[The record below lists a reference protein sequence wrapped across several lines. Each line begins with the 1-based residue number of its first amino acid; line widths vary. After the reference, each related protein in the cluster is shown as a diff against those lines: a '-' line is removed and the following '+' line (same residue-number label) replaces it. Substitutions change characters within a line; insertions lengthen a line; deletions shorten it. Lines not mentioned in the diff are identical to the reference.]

1 MAPLTSPH
9 HQQLEDRPLSSL
21 LTASIAL
28 TVQWLLGGCGSGANI
43 RPQQGSH
50 LQLRGPVLT
59 HSQGHTQVGAQPIAQ
74 SSHMLA
80 KVTSPGGQVAPAWTL
95 SPLGL
100 HGWVRAAE
108 GTRHSS
114 AAGLVPTISSP
125 SLLIAA
131 CLPGSGADACEH
143 RTVPRAV
150 QAALR
155 CGPITQGCAAGLGPT
170 PPVSP
175 RPSRVA
181 TQAPPSNGDGHT
193 HTHTHTHTRQ
203 WLCKSRQAHVKAQ
216 QSCLYATLRYSQL
229 GCSGGSGC
237 RHTPRIHGFPPG
249 PGCWER

>member
-21 LTASIAL
+21 LTASITL

-50 LQLRGPVLT
+50 LQLRGPMLT

-80 KVTSPGGQVAPAWTL
+80 KVTSPGGQVAPAQTL

-100 HGWVRAAE
+100 HGWGCAAE

-125 SLLIAA
+125 SLVIAA
-131 CLPGSGADACEH
+131 CLPGSGADACDH
-143 RTVPRAV
+143 RVAPRAV

-155 CGPITQGCAAGLGPT
+155 CGPVTRVCSRAGADST

-181 TQAPPSNGDGHT
+181 TQALPSNGDGHA
-193 HTHTHTHTRQ
+193 HTHTHGNGSARAGRHM
-203 WLCKSRQAHVKAQ
+203 LKHSRVA
-216 QSCLYATLRYSQL
+216 STLRYSQL
-229 GCSGGSGC
+229 GCSGGAGC
-237 RHTPRIHGFPPG
+237 LHTPRIHGFPPC
-249 PGCWER
+249 PACWER